1 MSAHEAP
8 RRQVAA
14 RGILRVY
21 GTLLALLALIV
32 VFAVAIPGFATA
44 TNALN
49 ISLQISF
56 LVMMATGTT
65 VIMAVAEYDLS
76 VGAMAG
82 LGGVVAAELAIAGYP
97 PVAYFLA
104 VPLLGGLLGAVT
116 GLVVTGFRVL
126 SFITTLAAGTIY
138 AGLALQISGGATVF
152 ENIPGSFT
160 GLGQGTAGAAPWPSL
175 LMLALLV
182 VAWVVLAQ
190 TPFGRRIYAVGG
202 NETAARIAGVRV
214 GRVKVAA
221 FAACAALAALT
232 GAVLASRLGSANP
245 TEGSGLFLQA
255 YAAVFLGMT
264 VFHEGVPNVWG
275 TLVGA
280 VLIGTL
286 EDGLTMLEV
295 ATPLQD
301 VLTGAIIVAAIVV
314 QRLGQGRS

>member
-1 MSAHEAP
+1 MAPEA
-8 RRQVAA
+8 RRRLAA
-14 RGILRVY
+14 GGILRVY

-32 VFAVAIPGFATA
+32 AFAVAIPGFATA

-56 LVMMATGTT
+56 LVMMATGATI
-65 VIMAVAEYDLS
+65 IMAVAEYDLS
-76 VGAMAG
+76 IGAMAG

-97 PVAYFLA
+97 PPLYFLA
-104 VPLLGGLLGAVT
+104 VPVVGGLLGAIT
-116 GLVVTGFRVL
+116 GLVVTAFRVL

-152 ENIPGSFT
+152 ENIPPSFT
-160 GLGQGTAGAAPWPSL
+160 GLGQGAAGVVPLPSL
-175 LMLALLV
+175 LMLALLAL
-182 VAWVVLAQ
+182 AWVILAQ
-190 TPFGRRIYAVGG
+190 TPFGRRVYAVGG

-221 FAACAALAALT
+221 FAACAGLAALT
-232 GAVLASRLGSANP
+232 GAALASRLGSANP
-245 TEGSGLFLQA
+245 TEGGGLFLQA

-295 ATPLQD
+295 STPLQD